1 MGVMGIMGIMGMM
14 SKRTE
19 RQKHCCCMADSFS
32 LDRATVAAGG
42 FSFLGDTNKERGQL
56 PGRMLTSPV
65 KKGGDLLSR
74 IAVQYHRR
82 ARA

>member
-1 MGVMGIMGIMGMM
+1 MGVMGMM

-19 RQKHCCCMADSFS
+19 GQQHCCCMADSFS
-32 LDRATVAAGG
+32 LDHATQLLLAAH
-42 FSFLGDTNKERGQL
+42 FLLNINKERGQL

-82 ARA
+82 AQA

>member
-1 MGVMGIMGIMGMM
+1 M
-14 SKRTE
+14 TAFLWTA
-19 RQKHCCCMADSFS
+19 Q
-32 LDRATVAAGG
+32 LLLLAA
-42 FSFLGDTNKERGQL
+42 FFLGDTNKERGQL

>member
-1 MGVMGIMGIMGMM
+1 MTAFL
-14 SKRTE
+14 S
-19 RQKHCCCMADSFS
+19 SN
-32 LDRATVAAGG
+32 TVAAWLIA
-42 FSFLGDTNKERGQL
+42 FLPCGRWLFVGDTNKERGQL